1 MVLSFLKPY
10 ILMILLVVGV
20 FFSGFFSGAYTA
32 TIQHKCPTPKPCPPQ
47 TVFQIHNEKLKTKG
61 NSSLDITNLLKDNTA
76 IQVLTDSLQT
86 IAKDTNTYKKKR
98 RFFGRLFGKK

>member
-1 MVLSFLKPY
+1 MIKPY
-10 ILMILLVVGV
+10 LILILATVAV

-32 TIQHKCPTPKPCPPQ
+32 TLQHKCPVPKPCPPQ
-47 TVFQIHNEKLKTKG
+47 TVFQINNEKLKTKG
-61 NSSLDITNLLKDNTA
+61 NSTMDLTNLLKDNTA

-98 RFFGRLFGKK
+98 GFLKRLFGKK